1 MDMKSNQYYKNE
13 ALSALRGNWANAL
26 VATIILVALA
36 LFFSSNDA
44 INSYYQRIVI
54 NPFIGYSLSF
64 VSLFVLLPL
73 AVGYSNSMR
82 VLLETGDNRLANNSF
97 SLGFGNW
104 LHVVWGMILSTIYI
118 FLWTLLLIIPG
129 IIKSYSYALT
139 PYILVEHPEMSANEA
154 IEESMSDGR
163 SQIRPVLSSAFFHR
177 LGDTQ
182 HLVFRSGFLLAHSV
196 PDDRTGSLL
205 QRHQE
210 WSNAAAGQCYRTR
223 KSIVREFI

>member
-26 VATIILVALA
+26 VATIIFIALA

-44 INSYYQRIVI
+44 INSYYQRVVI

-64 VSLFVLLPL
+64 VSMFVLLPL

-82 VLLETGDNRLANNSF
+82 VLLETGDNRLTNNSF

-154 IEESMSDGR
+154 IEESMRLMDGHKFDLFYLQLSFIGWAILSILSLGLGFFWLIPYQMTAQAAFYR
-163 SQIRPVLSSAFFHR
+163 DIKNEAMPLQDNVIEPERVL
-177 LGDTQ
+177 
-182 HLVFRSGFLLAHSV
+182 
-196 PDDRTGSLL
+196 
-205 QRHQE
+205 
-210 WSNAAAGQCYRTR
+210 
-223 KSIVREFI
+223 

>member
-1 MDMKSNQYYKNE
+1 MKSNQYYKNE

-26 VATIILVALA
+26 VATIIFIALA

-44 INSYYQRIVI
+44 INSYYQRVVI

-104 LHVVWGMILSTIYI
+104 LHVVWGMVLSTIYI
-118 FLWTLLLIIPG
+118 FLWTLLLVIPG

-154 IEESMSDGR
+154 IEESMRLMDGHKFDLFYLQLSFIGWAILSILSLGLGVFWLIPYQMTAQAAFYR
-163 SQIRPVLSSAFFHR
+163 DIKNEAMPLQDNVIEPERVL
-177 LGDTQ
+177 
-182 HLVFRSGFLLAHSV
+182 
-196 PDDRTGSLL
+196 
-205 QRHQE
+205 
-210 WSNAAAGQCYRTR
+210 
-223 KSIVREFI
+223 

>member
-26 VATIILVALA
+26 VATIIFIALA

-82 VLLETGDNRLANNSF
+82 VLLETGDNRLTNNSF
-97 SLGFGNW
+97 SLAFGNW

-154 IEESMSDGR
+154 IEESMRLMDGHKFDLFYLQLSFIGWAILSILSLGLGFFWLIPYQMTAQAAFYR
-163 SQIRPVLSSAFFHR
+163 DIKNEAMPMQDSVIEPERVL
-177 LGDTQ
+177 
-182 HLVFRSGFLLAHSV
+182 
-196 PDDRTGSLL
+196 
-205 QRHQE
+205 
-210 WSNAAAGQCYRTR
+210 
-223 KSIVREFI
+223 

>member
-44 INSYYQRIVI
+44 INSYYQRVVI

-82 VLLETGDNRLANNSF
+82 VLLETGDNRLTNNSF

-154 IEESMSDGR
+154 IEESMRLMDGHKFDLFYLQLSFIGWAILSILSLGLGFFWLIPYQMTAQAAFYR
-163 SQIRPVLSSAFFHR
+163 DIKNEAMPLQDNVIEPERVL
-177 LGDTQ
+177 
-182 HLVFRSGFLLAHSV
+182 
-196 PDDRTGSLL
+196 
-205 QRHQE
+205 
-210 WSNAAAGQCYRTR
+210 
-223 KSIVREFI
+223 

>member
-13 ALSALRGNWANAL
+13 ALAALRGNWANAL

-82 VLLETGDNRLANNSF
+82 VLLETGDNRLTNNSF

-154 IEESMSDGR
+154 IEESMRLMDGHKFDLFYLQLSFIGWAILSILSLGLGFFWLIPYQMTAQAAFYKDIKNEAMPLQDNVIEPER
-163 SQIRPVLSSAFFHR
+163 VL
-177 LGDTQ
+177 
-182 HLVFRSGFLLAHSV
+182 
-196 PDDRTGSLL
+196 
-205 QRHQE
+205 
-210 WSNAAAGQCYRTR
+210 
-223 KSIVREFI
+223 

>member
-26 VATIILVALA
+26 VATIIFIALA

-44 INSYYQRIVI
+44 INSYYQRVVI

-73 AVGYSNSMR
+73 AAGYSNSMR
-82 VLLETGDNRLANNSF
+82 VLLETGDNRLTNNSF

-154 IEESMSDGR
+154 IEESMRLMDGHKFDLFYLQLSFIGWAILSILSLGLGVFWLIPYQMTAQAAFYR
-163 SQIRPVLSSAFFHR
+163 DIKNRAMPLQDNVIEPERVL
-177 LGDTQ
+177 
-182 HLVFRSGFLLAHSV
+182 
-196 PDDRTGSLL
+196 
-205 QRHQE
+205 
-210 WSNAAAGQCYRTR
+210 
-223 KSIVREFI
+223 

>member
-26 VATIILVALA
+26 VATIIFIALA

-44 INSYYQRIVI
+44 INSYYQRVVI

-73 AVGYSNSMR
+73 AAGYSNSMR
-82 VLLETGDNRLANNSF
+82 VLLETGDNRLTNNSF

-154 IEESMSDGR
+154 IEESMRLMDGHKFDLFYLQLSFIGWAILSILSLGLGVFWLIPYQMTAQAAFYR
-163 SQIRPVLSSAFFHR
+163 DIKNEAMPLQDSVIEPERVL
-177 LGDTQ
+177 
-182 HLVFRSGFLLAHSV
+182 
-196 PDDRTGSLL
+196 
-205 QRHQE
+205 
-210 WSNAAAGQCYRTR
+210 
-223 KSIVREFI
+223 

>member
-1 MDMKSNQYYKNE
+1 MKSNQYYKNE

-54 NPFIGYSLSF
+54 NPFIGYSLTF

-154 IEESMSDGR
+154 IEESMRLMDGHKFDLFYLQLSFIGWAILSILSLGLGFFWLIPYQMTAQAAFYR
-163 SQIRPVLSSAFFHR
+163 DIKNEAMPLQDNVIEPERVL
-177 LGDTQ
+177 
-182 HLVFRSGFLLAHSV
+182 
-196 PDDRTGSLL
+196 
-205 QRHQE
+205 
-210 WSNAAAGQCYRTR
+210 
-223 KSIVREFI
+223 

>member
-82 VLLETGDNRLANNSF
+82 VLLETGDNRLTNNSF

-104 LHVVWGMILSTIYI
+104 LHVVWGMVLSTIYI

-154 IEESMSDGR
+154 IEESMRLMDGHKFDLFYLQLSFIGWAILSILSLGLGFFWLIPYQMTAQAAFYR
-163 SQIRPVLSSAFFHR
+163 DIKNEAMPLQDNVIEPERVL
-177 LGDTQ
+177 
-182 HLVFRSGFLLAHSV
+182 
-196 PDDRTGSLL
+196 
-205 QRHQE
+205 
-210 WSNAAAGQCYRTR
+210 
-223 KSIVREFI
+223 

>member
-26 VATIILVALA
+26 VATIILVALT

-64 VSLFVLLPL
+64 ISLFVLLPL

-82 VLLETGDNRLANNSF
+82 VLLETGDNRLTNNSF

-154 IEESMSDGR
+154 IEESMRLMDGHKFDLFYLQLSFIGWAILSILSLGLGFFWLIPYQMTAQAAFYR
-163 SQIRPVLSSAFFHR
+163 DIKNEAMPLQDNVIEPERVL
-177 LGDTQ
+177 
-182 HLVFRSGFLLAHSV
+182 
-196 PDDRTGSLL
+196 
-205 QRHQE
+205 
-210 WSNAAAGQCYRTR
+210 
-223 KSIVREFI
+223 

>member
-104 LHVVWGMILSTIYI
+104 LHVVWGMVLSTIYI

-154 IEESMSDGR
+154 IEESMRLMDGHKFDLFYLQLSFIGWAILSILSLGLGFFWLIPYQMTAQAAFYR
-163 SQIRPVLSSAFFHR
+163 DIKNEAMPLQDNVIEPERVL
-177 LGDTQ
+177 
-182 HLVFRSGFLLAHSV
+182 
-196 PDDRTGSLL
+196 
-205 QRHQE
+205 
-210 WSNAAAGQCYRTR
+210 
-223 KSIVREFI
+223 

>member
-26 VATIILVALA
+26 VATIIFLALT

-73 AVGYSNSMR
+73 AAGYSNSMR
-82 VLLETGDNRLANNSF
+82 VLLETGDNRLTNNSF

-154 IEESMSDGR
+154 IEESMRLMDGHKFDLFYLQLSFIGWAILSILSLGLGVFWLIPYQMTAQAAFYR
-163 SQIRPVLSSAFFHR
+163 DIKNGAMPLQDNVIEPERVL
-177 LGDTQ
+177 
-182 HLVFRSGFLLAHSV
+182 
-196 PDDRTGSLL
+196 
-205 QRHQE
+205 
-210 WSNAAAGQCYRTR
+210 
-223 KSIVREFI
+223 

>member
-1 MDMKSNQYYKNE
+1 MKSNQYYKNE

-26 VATIILVALA
+26 VATIIFVALA

-82 VLLETGDNRLANNSF
+82 VLLETGDNRLTNNSF

-129 IIKSYSYALT
+129 LIKSYSYALT

-154 IEESMSDGR
+154 IEESMRLMDGHKFDLFYLQLSFIGWAILSILSLGLGIFWLIPYQMTAQAAFYR
-163 SQIRPVLSSAFFHR
+163 DIKNEAMPLQDNVIEPERVL
-177 LGDTQ
+177 
-182 HLVFRSGFLLAHSV
+182 
-196 PDDRTGSLL
+196 
-205 QRHQE
+205 
-210 WSNAAAGQCYRTR
+210 
-223 KSIVREFI
+223 

>member
-1 MDMKSNQYYKNE
+1 MKSNQYYKNE

-26 VATIILVALA
+26 VATIIFVALA

-64 VSLFVLLPL
+64 ISLFVLLPL
-73 AVGYSNSMR
+73 AAGYSNSMR
-82 VLLETGDNRLANNSF
+82 VLLETGDNRLTNNSF
-97 SLGFGNW
+97 SLAFGNW

-154 IEESMSDGR
+154 IEESMRLMDGHKFDLFYLQLSFIGWAILSILSLGLGVFWLIPYQMTAQAAFYR
-163 SQIRPVLSSAFFHR
+163 DIKNEAMPLQDNVIEPERVL
-177 LGDTQ
+177 
-182 HLVFRSGFLLAHSV
+182 
-196 PDDRTGSLL
+196 
-205 QRHQE
+205 
-210 WSNAAAGQCYRTR
+210 
-223 KSIVREFI
+223 

>member
-26 VATIILVALA
+26 VATIIFIALA

-44 INSYYQRIVI
+44 INSYYQRVVI

-64 VSLFVLLPL
+64 ISLFVLLPL

-82 VLLETGDNRLANNSF
+82 VLLETGDNRLTNNSF

-104 LHVVWGMILSTIYI
+104 LHVVWGMVLSTIYI

-154 IEESMSDGR
+154 IEESMRLMDGHKFDMFYLQLSFIGWAILSILSLGLGFFWLIPYQMTAQAAFYR
-163 SQIRPVLSSAFFHR
+163 DIKNEAMPLQDNVIEPERVL
-177 LGDTQ
+177 
-182 HLVFRSGFLLAHSV
+182 
-196 PDDRTGSLL
+196 
-205 QRHQE
+205 
-210 WSNAAAGQCYRTR
+210 
-223 KSIVREFI
+223 

>member
-26 VATIILVALA
+26 VATIILIALA

-154 IEESMSDGR
+154 IEESMRLMDGHKFDLFYLQLSFIGWAILSILSLGLGVFWLIPYQMTAQAAFYR
-163 SQIRPVLSSAFFHR
+163 DIKNEAMPLQDNVIEPERVL
-177 LGDTQ
+177 
-182 HLVFRSGFLLAHSV
+182 
-196 PDDRTGSLL
+196 
-205 QRHQE
+205 
-210 WSNAAAGQCYRTR
+210 
-223 KSIVREFI
+223 

>member
-1 MDMKSNQYYKNE
+1 MKSNQYYKNE

-26 VATIILVALA
+26 VATIIFIALA

-44 INSYYQRIVI
+44 INSYYQRVVI

-82 VLLETGDNRLANNSF
+82 VLLETGDNRLTNNSF

-139 PYILVEHPEMSANEA
+139 PYILVEHPEMSPNEA
-154 IEESMSDGR
+154 IEESMRLMDGHKFDLFYLQLSFIGWAILSILSLGLGVFWLIPYQMTAYAAFYR
-163 SQIRPVLSSAFFHR
+163 DIKNGAMPLQDNVIEPERVL
-177 LGDTQ
+177 
-182 HLVFRSGFLLAHSV
+182 
-196 PDDRTGSLL
+196 
-205 QRHQE
+205 
-210 WSNAAAGQCYRTR
+210 
-223 KSIVREFI
+223 

>member
-54 NPFIGYSLSF
+54 NPFIGYSLTF
-64 VSLFVLLPL
+64 ISLFVLLPL

-154 IEESMSDGR
+154 IEESMRLMDGHKFDLFYLQLSFIGWAILSILSLGLGFFWLIPYQMTAQAAFYR
-163 SQIRPVLSSAFFHR
+163 DIKNEAMPLQDNVIEPERVL
-177 LGDTQ
+177 
-182 HLVFRSGFLLAHSV
+182 
-196 PDDRTGSLL
+196 
-205 QRHQE
+205 
-210 WSNAAAGQCYRTR
+210 
-223 KSIVREFI
+223 

>member
-54 NPFIGYSLSF
+54 NPFIGYSLTFISM
-64 VSLFVLLPL
+64 FVLLPL

-82 VLLETGDNRLANNSF
+82 VLLETGDNRLTNNSF

-104 LHVVWGMILSTIYI
+104 LHVVWGMVLSTIYI

-154 IEESMSDGR
+154 IEESMRLMDGHKFDMFYLQLSFIGWAILSILSLGLGFFWLIPYQMTAQAAFYR
-163 SQIRPVLSSAFFHR
+163 DIKNEAMPLQDNVIEPERVL
-177 LGDTQ
+177 
-182 HLVFRSGFLLAHSV
+182 
-196 PDDRTGSLL
+196 
-205 QRHQE
+205 
-210 WSNAAAGQCYRTR
+210 
-223 KSIVREFI
+223 

>member
-26 VATIILVALA
+26 VATIIFIALA

-82 VLLETGDNRLANNSF
+82 VLLETGDNRLTNNSF

-154 IEESMSDGR
+154 IEESMRLMDGHKFDLFYLQLSFIGWAILSILSLGLGVFWLIPYQMTAQAAFYR
-163 SQIRPVLSSAFFHR
+163 DIKNESMPLQDNVIEPERVL
-177 LGDTQ
+177 
-182 HLVFRSGFLLAHSV
+182 
-196 PDDRTGSLL
+196 
-205 QRHQE
+205 
-210 WSNAAAGQCYRTR
+210 
-223 KSIVREFI
+223 

>member
-54 NPFIGYSLSF
+54 NPFIGYSLTF

-104 LHVVWGMILSTIYI
+104 LHVVWGMVLSTIYI

-154 IEESMSDGR
+154 IEESMRLMDGHKFDLFYLQLSFIGWAILSILSLGLGFFWLIPYQMTAQAAFYR
-163 SQIRPVLSSAFFHR
+163 DIKNEAMPLQDNVIEPERVL
-177 LGDTQ
+177 
-182 HLVFRSGFLLAHSV
+182 
-196 PDDRTGSLL
+196 
-205 QRHQE
+205 
-210 WSNAAAGQCYRTR
+210 
-223 KSIVREFI
+223 

>member
-26 VATIILVALA
+26 VATIILIALA
-36 LFFSSNDA
+36 MFFSSNDA

-54 NPFIGYSLSF
+54 NPFIGYSLTFISM
-64 VSLFVLLPL
+64 FVLLPL

-82 VLLETGDNRLANNSF
+82 VLLETGDNRLTNNSF

-104 LHVVWGMILSTIYI
+104 LHVVWGMVLSTIYI

-154 IEESMSDGR
+154 IEESMRLMDGHKFDLFYLQLSFIGWAILSILSLGLGFFWLIPYQMTAQAAFYR
-163 SQIRPVLSSAFFHR
+163 DIKNEAMPLQDNVIEPERVL
-177 LGDTQ
+177 
-182 HLVFRSGFLLAHSV
+182 
-196 PDDRTGSLL
+196 
-205 QRHQE
+205 
-210 WSNAAAGQCYRTR
+210 
-223 KSIVREFI
+223 

>member
-1 MDMKSNQYYKNE
+1 MKSNQYYKNE
-13 ALSALRGNWANAL
+13 ALSALSGNWANAL

-82 VLLETGDNRLANNSF
+82 VLLETGDNRLTNNSF

-129 IIKSYSYALT
+129 LIKSYSYALT

-154 IEESMSDGR
+154 IEESMRLMDGHKFDLFYLQLSFIGWAILSILSLGLGFFWLIPYQMTAQAAFYR
-163 SQIRPVLSSAFFHR
+163 DIKNEAMPLQDNVIEPERVL
-177 LGDTQ
+177 
-182 HLVFRSGFLLAHSV
+182 
-196 PDDRTGSLL
+196 
-205 QRHQE
+205 
-210 WSNAAAGQCYRTR
+210 
-223 KSIVREFI
+223 

>member
-1 MDMKSNQYYKNE
+1 MKSNQYYKNE

-26 VATIILVALA
+26 VATIILVALT

-82 VLLETGDNRLANNSF
+82 VLLETGDNRLTNNSF

-129 IIKSYSYALT
+129 LIKSYSYALT

-154 IEESMSDGR
+154 IEESMRLMDGHKFDLFYLQLSFIGWAILSILSLGLGFFWLIPYQMTAQAAFYR
-163 SQIRPVLSSAFFHR
+163 DIKNEAMPLQDNVIEPERVL
-177 LGDTQ
+177 
-182 HLVFRSGFLLAHSV
+182 
-196 PDDRTGSLL
+196 
-205 QRHQE
+205 
-210 WSNAAAGQCYRTR
+210 
-223 KSIVREFI
+223 

>member
-1 MDMKSNQYYKNE
+1 MKSNQHYKNE

-82 VLLETGDNRLANNSF
+82 VLLETGDNRLTNNSF

-104 LHVVWGMILSTIYI
+104 LHVVWGMILSSIYI

-154 IEESMSDGR
+154 IEESMRLMDGHKFDLFYLQLSFIGWAILSILSLGLGFFWLIPYQMTAQAAFYR
-163 SQIRPVLSSAFFHR
+163 DIKNEAMPLQDNVIEPERVL
-177 LGDTQ
+177 
-182 HLVFRSGFLLAHSV
+182 
-196 PDDRTGSLL
+196 
-205 QRHQE
+205 
-210 WSNAAAGQCYRTR
+210 
-223 KSIVREFI
+223 

>member
-26 VATIILVALA
+26 VATIILIALA

-129 IIKSYSYALT
+129 LIKSYSYALT

-154 IEESMSDGR
+154 IEESMRLMDGHKFDLFYLQLSFIGWAILSILSLGLGFFWLIPYQMTAQAAFYR
-163 SQIRPVLSSAFFHR
+163 DIKNEAMPLQDNVIEPERVL
-177 LGDTQ
+177 
-182 HLVFRSGFLLAHSV
+182 
-196 PDDRTGSLL
+196 
-205 QRHQE
+205 
-210 WSNAAAGQCYRTR
+210 
-223 KSIVREFI
+223 

>member
-1 MDMKSNQYYKNE
+1 MKSNQYYKNE

-26 VATIILVALA
+26 VATIILVALT

-82 VLLETGDNRLANNSF
+82 VLLETGDNRLTNNSF

-154 IEESMSDGR
+154 IEESMRLMDGHKFDLFYLQLSFIGWAILSILSLGLGFFWLIPYQMTAQAAFYR
-163 SQIRPVLSSAFFHR
+163 DIKNEAMPLQDNVIEPERVL
-177 LGDTQ
+177 
-182 HLVFRSGFLLAHSV
+182 
-196 PDDRTGSLL
+196 
-205 QRHQE
+205 
-210 WSNAAAGQCYRTR
+210 
-223 KSIVREFI
+223 

>member
-26 VATIILVALA
+26 VATIIFIALA

-44 INSYYQRIVI
+44 INSYYQRVVI

-82 VLLETGDNRLANNSF
+82 VLLETGDNRLTNNSF

-154 IEESMSDGR
+154 IEESMRLMDGHKFDLFYLQLSFIGWAILSILSLGLGVFWLIPYQMTAQAAFYR
-163 SQIRPVLSSAFFHR
+163 DIKNEAMPLQDNVIEPERVL
-177 LGDTQ
+177 
-182 HLVFRSGFLLAHSV
+182 
-196 PDDRTGSLL
+196 
-205 QRHQE
+205 
-210 WSNAAAGQCYRTR
+210 
-223 KSIVREFI
+223 

>member
-1 MDMKSNQYYKNE
+1 MKSNQYYKNE

-26 VATIILVALA
+26 VATIIFIALA

-44 INSYYQRIVI
+44 INSYYQRVVI

-73 AVGYSNSMR
+73 AAGYSNSMR
-82 VLLETGDNRLANNSF
+82 VLLETGDNRLTNNSF

-154 IEESMSDGR
+154 IEESMRLMDGHKFDLFYLQLSFIGWAILSILSLGLGVFWLIPYQMTAQAAFYR
-163 SQIRPVLSSAFFHR
+163 DIKNEAMPLQDNVIEPERVL
-177 LGDTQ
+177 
-182 HLVFRSGFLLAHSV
+182 
-196 PDDRTGSLL
+196 
-205 QRHQE
+205 
-210 WSNAAAGQCYRTR
+210 
-223 KSIVREFI
+223 

>member
-26 VATIILVALA
+26 VATIIFIALA

-44 INSYYQRIVI
+44 INSYYQRVVI

-82 VLLETGDNRLANNSF
+82 VLLETGDNRLTNNSF

-154 IEESMSDGR
+154 IEESMRLMDGHKFDLFYLQLSFIGWAILSILSLGLGFFWLIPYQMTAQAAFYR
-163 SQIRPVLSSAFFHR
+163 DIKNEAMPLQGNVIEPERVL
-177 LGDTQ
+177 
-182 HLVFRSGFLLAHSV
+182 
-196 PDDRTGSLL
+196 
-205 QRHQE
+205 
-210 WSNAAAGQCYRTR
+210 
-223 KSIVREFI
+223 

>member
-118 FLWTLLLIIPG
+118 FLWTLLLVIPG

-154 IEESMSDGR
+154 IEESMRLMDGHKFDLFYLQLSFIGWAILSILSLGLGFFWLIPYQMTAQAAFYR
-163 SQIRPVLSSAFFHR
+163 DIKNEAMPLQDSVIEPERVL
-177 LGDTQ
+177 
-182 HLVFRSGFLLAHSV
+182 
-196 PDDRTGSLL
+196 
-205 QRHQE
+205 
-210 WSNAAAGQCYRTR
+210 
-223 KSIVREFI
+223 

>member
-64 VSLFVLLPL
+64 VSMFVLLPL
-73 AVGYSNSMR
+73 AAGYSNSMR
-82 VLLETGDNRLANNSF
+82 VLLETGDNRLTNNSF
-97 SLGFGNW
+97 SLAFGNW

-129 IIKSYSYALT
+129 LIKSYSYALT

-154 IEESMSDGR
+154 IEESMRLMDGHKFDLFYLQLSFIGWAILSILSLGLGFFWLIPYQMTAQAAFYR
-163 SQIRPVLSSAFFHR
+163 DIKNEAMPLKDNVIEPERVL
-177 LGDTQ
+177 
-182 HLVFRSGFLLAHSV
+182 
-196 PDDRTGSLL
+196 
-205 QRHQE
+205 
-210 WSNAAAGQCYRTR
+210 
-223 KSIVREFI
+223 

>member
-26 VATIILVALA
+26 VATIIFIALA

-82 VLLETGDNRLANNSF
+82 VLLETGDNRLTNNSF

-154 IEESMSDGR
+154 IEESMRLMDGHKFDLFYLQLSFIGWAILSILSLGLGVFWLIPYQMTAQAAFYR
-163 SQIRPVLSSAFFHR
+163 DIKNEAMPLQDNVIEPERVL
-177 LGDTQ
+177 
-182 HLVFRSGFLLAHSV
+182 
-196 PDDRTGSLL
+196 
-205 QRHQE
+205 
-210 WSNAAAGQCYRTR
+210 
-223 KSIVREFI
+223 

>member
-1 MDMKSNQYYKNE
+1 MKSNQYYKNE

-64 VSLFVLLPL
+64 ISLFVLLPL
-73 AVGYSNSMR
+73 AAGYSNSMR
-82 VLLETGDNRLANNSF
+82 VLLETGDNRLTNNSF
-97 SLGFGNW
+97 SLAFGNW

-129 IIKSYSYALT
+129 LIKSYSYALT

-154 IEESMSDGR
+154 IEESMRLMDGHKFDLFYLQLSFIGWAILSILSLGLGIFWLIPYQMTAQAAFYR
-163 SQIRPVLSSAFFHR
+163 DIKNEAMPLQDNVIEPERVL
-177 LGDTQ
+177 
-182 HLVFRSGFLLAHSV
+182 
-196 PDDRTGSLL
+196 
-205 QRHQE
+205 
-210 WSNAAAGQCYRTR
+210 
-223 KSIVREFI
+223 

>member
-26 VATIILVALA
+26 VATIILIALA
-36 LFFSSNDA
+36 LFFSSNEA

-82 VLLETGDNRLANNSF
+82 VLLETGDNRLTNNSF

-104 LHVVWGMILSTIYI
+104 LHVVWGMILSTIHLLVDIAADYPGNHQVI
-118 FLWTLLLIIPG
+118 FLRAYAV
-129 IIKSYSYALT
+129 YSRRA
-139 PYILVEHPEMSANEA
+139 
-154 IEESMSDGR
+154 
-163 SQIRPVLSSAFFHR
+163 
-177 LGDTQ
+177 
-182 HLVFRSGFLLAHSV
+182 SGNV
-196 PDDRTGSLL
+196 C
-205 QRHQE
+205 Q
-210 WSNAAAGQCYRTR
+210 
-223 KSIVREFI
+223 

>member
-154 IEESMSDGR
+154 IEESMRLMDGHKFDLFYLQLSFIGWAILSILSLGLGVFWLIPYQMTAQAAFYR
-163 SQIRPVLSSAFFHR
+163 DIKNGAMPLQDNAIEPERVL
-177 LGDTQ
+177 
-182 HLVFRSGFLLAHSV
+182 
-196 PDDRTGSLL
+196 
-205 QRHQE
+205 
-210 WSNAAAGQCYRTR
+210 
-223 KSIVREFI
+223 

>member
-26 VATIILVALA
+26 VATIILIALA
-36 LFFSSNDA
+36 LFFSSNEA

-82 VLLETGDNRLANNSF
+82 VLLETGDNRLTNNSF

-154 IEESMSDGR
+154 IEESMRLMDGHKFDLFYLQLSFIGWAILSILSLGLGFFPEIR
-163 SQIRPVLSSAFFHR
+163 TRCCTEQIRAHHR
-177 LGDTQ
+177 Q
-182 HLVFRSGFLLAHSV
+182 SG
-196 PDDRTGSLL
+196 
-205 QRHQE
+205 
-210 WSNAAAGQCYRTR
+210 
-223 KSIVREFI
+223 

>member
-1 MDMKSNQYYKNE
+1 MKSNQYYKNE

-26 VATIILVALA
+26 VATIIFIALA

-82 VLLETGDNRLANNSF
+82 VLLETGDNRLTNNSF

-154 IEESMSDGR
+154 IEESMRLMDGHKFDLFYLQLSFIGWAILSILSLGLGVFWLIPYQMTAQAAFYR
-163 SQIRPVLSSAFFHR
+163 DIKNEAMPLQDNVIEPERVL
-177 LGDTQ
+177 
-182 HLVFRSGFLLAHSV
+182 
-196 PDDRTGSLL
+196 
-205 QRHQE
+205 
-210 WSNAAAGQCYRTR
+210 
-223 KSIVREFI
+223 